1 MNARHTACEGKRI
14 RNYLVKNV
22 LSSFTETPNF
32 ALIAEI
38 AKIALNVL
46 VRADRGD
53 REIALN
59 VLVRADREIALNV
72 LVRADRED
80 REIALNVLVRA
91 DREDRDFDRGPPV
104 RGFKEI
110 SITFSDPEAAVAI
123 VYKTK
128 KQ

>member
-1 MNARHTACEGKRI
+1 M
-14 RNYLVKNV
+14 

-46 VRADRGD
+46 VRADRG
-53 REIALN
+53 
-59 VLVRADREIALNV
+59 DREIALNV

-110 SITFSDPEAAVAI
+110 SITF
-123 VYKTK
+123 
-128 KQ
+128 

>member
-1 MNARHTACEGKRI
+1 M
-14 RNYLVKNV
+14 

-46 VRADRGD
+46 VRVDRG
-53 REIALN
+53 
-59 VLVRADREIALNV
+59 
-72 LVRADRED
+72 D

-110 SITFSDPEAAVAI
+110 SMTF
-123 VYKTK
+123 
-128 KQ
+128 

>member
-1 MNARHTACEGKRI
+1 MRAEYDVLVKLNVTAVAALSFFLNARHTACEGKRI
-14 RNYLVKNV
+14 CNYLVKNV

-59 VLVRADREIALNV
+59 VLVRV
-72 LVRADRED
+72 DRED

-110 SITFSDPEAAVAI
+110 SMTF
-123 VYKTK
+123 
-128 KQ
+128 